1 MVAEVII
8 DLVMII
14 FPAGIVAI
22 VAYFLIKGMLA
33 NQEKLKLY
41 DLRVKEKKETL
52 MIRLQAYERLAL
64 FLERISPGNLIP
76 RVRQPG
82 MNSKELQ
89 YHIISSIRSE
99 YEHNLS
105 QQIYV
110 SPELWDT
117 INFAKNELIKVVNL
131 LSASLPENAD
141 SMELTKGL
149 LDYYIKAERTMPTEK
164 ALDLLKIEVR
174 KLYN

>member
-1 MVAEVII
+1 MVGEVII

-14 FPAGIVAI
+14 FPAGIVAT
-22 VAYFLIKGMLA
+22 VAYFLTKGMLD

-41 DLRVKEKKETL
+41 ELRQKEKKDTL

-82 MNSKELQ
+82 MGAKELQ
-89 YHIISSIRSE
+89 FHILSTIRSE

-105 QQIYV
+105 QQIYI

-117 INFAKNELIKVVNL
+117 INYAKNELIKVVNL
-131 LSASLPENAD
+131 ITATLPENAD
-141 SMELTKGL
+141 SMELTKGI
-149 LDYYIKAERTMPTEK
+149 LDYFIKAERSMPTEK

-174 KLYN
+174 KLYK